1 MSSIW
6 VADRQQMPH
15 PEVVKS
21 WVDGNIGHIQ
31 MAEPERLN
39 PLGANEIH
47 IHYALQEMHCNTDVR
62 AVVLSAQGRAF
73 CAGADIRPT
82 YHSGGHDELGWSRGE
97 RLAYKY
103 AFGNMWETLHGF
115 SKPIVAAVQGYCL
128 GGGWEVAHMC
138 DLIVASDDALFGAVE
153 IDVGLPPF
161 ANSLPYLA
169 KMVGVHRAM
178 DWCLNARKIKS
189 QQLLEL
195 GLVNKVVPVAD
206 LFDEAVAMAK
216 EIASRPPL
224 TVAAIRQIIKKSM
237 NMMENYELERA
248 WAYFLMGTDD
258 TPLAREATAKRQPRP
273 EFTGQ

>member
-6 VADRQQMPH
+6 VADRQALPH
-15 PEVVKS
+15 PEVVES
-21 WVDGNIGHIQ
+21 WVDGEIGHIQ
-31 MAEPERLN
+31 LAEPERLN

-47 IHYALQEMHCNTDVR
+47 VHYALQEMHSNTDVR

-82 YHSGGHDELGWSRGE
+82 YHFGGHDELGWSRGQ

-103 AFGNMWETLHGF
+103 AFGNMWETLSSF

-138 DLIVASDDALFGAVE
+138 DLIIASDDAVFGAVE

-161 ANSLPYLA
+161 SNTCNYLA

-178 DWCLNARKIKS
+178 DWVINGRKIPAPE
-189 QQLLEL
+189 LLEL
-195 GLVNKVVPVAD
+195 GLVNKVVPFD
-206 LFDEAVAMAK
+206 QLFDTAVEAAREMA
-216 EIASRPPL
+216 ARPPL
-224 TVAAIRQIIKKSM
+224 TVAAIRQLIKKSM
-237 NMMENYELERA
+237 NTMEHYELERA
-248 WAYFLMGTDD
+248 WAYFLMGTQD
-258 TPLAREATAKRQPRP
+258 TPLAREATAKRLPRP
-273 EFTGQ
+273 DFTAE